1 MERVASLTAELRA
14 KHPGRE
20 LAQFLY
26 CVGKG
31 ALFGVDPSVTAQ
43 RFRAGVVPN
52 ILKSAVA
59 AGSASG
65 STWGG
70 SLSDWYTLTREWV
83 RLVSAKTIL
92 GRLDAMRVPFQT
104 KTVVEPGVTAQYAR
118 ALPVASASLT
128 NTAKLDR
135 LPIGC
140 VTVYTREL
148 FETWAPG
155 TEQNLLRVLERAI
168 SRGVDAAFIDVDSS
182 AVAGERPAS
191 ILNGVSP
198 IGSLTNTATGA
209 LADLEDL
216 LGAHIDAGSDG
227 ERIVL
232 AMHPST
238 CLALSVLESSNGNR
252 TFPNL
257 GAFGGEVLGVPVVT
271 SVACV
276 RSGSPSEKIIA
287 ALDGGKIIVADDDGL
302 ELTTNTATSLQ
313 MDDAPTNDATTGT
326 GTNMVSLFQTHSLA
340 LKAVRTLNFQRAHAS
355 AVAWMTSTF

>member
-1 MERVASLTAELRA
+1 MERVADLTAALRA

-104 KTVVEPGVTAQYAR
+104 KTVVEPGVTAKYAR

-140 VTVYTREL
+140 VTVFTREL
-148 FETWAPG
+148 FELWAPG
-155 TEQNLLRVLERAI
+155 TEQNLLRVLERALT
-168 SRGVDAAFIDVDSS
+168 RGADSAFIDVDSA

-191 ILNGVSP
+191 VLNGVAP
-198 IGSLTNTATGA
+198 LGSLTNTASGA
-209 LADLEDL
+209 LSDIEDL
-216 LGAHIDAGSDG
+216 LGAHVDAGSDG
-227 ERIVL
+227 ERIIL

-238 CLALSVLESSNGNR
+238 CLALSILESTNGNR

-257 GAFGGEVLGVPVVT
+257 GAFGGEILGVPVVT

-276 RSGSPSEKIIA
+276 RSGSPTERIVA
-287 ALDGGKIIVADDDGL
+287 ALDGAKIVVADDDEL
-302 ELTTNTATSLQ
+302 EINTSTVATLE

-326 GTNMVSLFQTHSLA
+326 GANMVSLFQTHSLA
-340 LKAVRTLNFQRAHAS
+340 LKAVRTLNFQRAASS
-355 AVAWMTSTF
+355 AVSWMTSAF